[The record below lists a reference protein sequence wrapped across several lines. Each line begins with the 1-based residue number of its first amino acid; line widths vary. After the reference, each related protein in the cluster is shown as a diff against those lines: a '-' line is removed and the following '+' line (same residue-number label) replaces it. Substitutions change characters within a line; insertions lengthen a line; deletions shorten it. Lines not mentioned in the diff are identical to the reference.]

1 MSKHEELHAA
11 YTEYNNNQ
19 SELLRQFNKDYD
31 ALKEA
36 QEARLEAINAKYV
49 EDLGKMVDNAYKEAK

>member
-1 MSKHEELHAA
+1 MSKHEELHDA

-36 QEARLEAINAKYV
+36 QEARVKAINAKYV